1 MSLKRHTIIV
11 VPHDRAKL
19 RKYRISNRQIGALLT
34 TTVLLSGVAGY
45 SIWHFLSDRGGAL
58 ELAELRSENADLR
71 EANRSFDES
80 ARRLQE
86 QLSLYEDRTKQL
98 AIIAGIERVTSP
110 IETSQVSAET
120 GVGGPGNP
128 NDFLPNVP
136 DMARR
141 ARLLG
146 GELDLVELRFQE
158 RRRWISAR
166 PAILPVKGIF
176 TSGYG
181 YREDPVTGRKA
192 FHRGI
197 DLSAPAGNEVRAT
210 ADGIVAQ
217 AGKLG
222 GFGRAVFL
230 AHGFGYSTRYG
241 HLSEIAVEPG
251 QRVKRGDVLG
261 RVGRSGRATGY
272 HVHYEVHEDGHTMNP
287 LEFILDTS
295 SRL

>member
-11 VPHDRAKL
+11 VPHDRTQF
-19 RKYRISNRQIGALLT
+19 RKYRISSRQIGALLT

-45 SIWHFLSDRGGAL
+45 SIWHFLSDRSGAL
-58 ELAELRSENADLR
+58 QLAELRSENAALR
-71 EANRSFDES
+71 EANQSFDES

-86 QLSLYEDRTKQL
+86 QLSLYEDRTQQL
-98 AIIAGIERVTSP
+98 AIIAGVEQATSP

-136 DMARR
+136 DMAQR
-141 ARLLG
+141 AWLM
-146 GELDLVELRFQE
+146 GEQLDLVNRRFQE
-158 RRRWISAR
+158 RRQWISAR

-181 YREDPVTGRKA
+181 YREDPMTGLKA

-230 AHGFGYSTRYG
+230 AHGFGFSTRYG
-241 HLSEIAVEPG
+241 HLAEIDVKPG

-272 HVHYEVHEDGHTMNP
+272 HVHYEVHEDGRTMNP
-287 LEFILDTS
+287 LEFILNS
-295 SRL
+295 FSRL